1 MRYRKFGSTGL
12 EVSEVGIGTMRLSA
26 DAAHVP
32 QQLRISGGEAE
43 AVNKRA
49 REVLEAALDAGINC
63 FHSSEDY
70 GTWWLLG
77 GVLKSRAERNDVHHV
92 IKVTS
97 PDYEEDSFDPSMVRA
112 GVERA
117 LVALHTERISFVQHL
132 HRGPR
137 VAPRDAYSSV
147 GDGPRVARFIET
159 QAIIRETFDGLK
171 REGKVGAVVAFP
183 HTVGFLEASWE
194 TEIYAGMVH
203 FLNLIETEIV
213 PSLPRLGERALGFF
227 ALRPLLQGMLSSDR
241 LDRQSLDKSD
251 PVSLPI
257 WDSRYRVLDRILKSS
272 ERGSL
277 TLSAFALRF
286 ALSFAEV
293 SSVISSPRN
302 SAQLQELLDA
312 SEADRFPSSVLSSIR
327 NSSAEADSFSKYDL
341 FPENQST

>member
-1 MRYRKFGSTGL
+1 MRYREFGSTGL
-12 EVSEVGIGTMRLSA
+12 DVSEVGVGTMRLTA
-26 DAAHVP
+26 DAAHLP
-32 QQLRISGGEAE
+32 QQLRVSGGGAE
-43 AVNKRA
+43 AVNNEA
-49 REVLEAALDAGINC
+49 RRVLASALDAGINC

-70 GTWWLLG
+70 GTWWLLAE
-77 GVLKSRAERNDVHHV
+77 VLKSRAERNDVHHV

-97 PDYEEDSFDPSMVRA
+97 PDYEEDSFDPSLVRA
-112 GVERA
+112 AVERA

-137 VAPRDAYSSV
+137 VSPEEAYSSV
-147 GDGPRVARFIET
+147 GDGPRIARFIET

-183 HTVGFLEASWE
+183 HTLGFLEASWE
-194 TEIYAGMVH
+194 TGIYAGMVH

-213 PSLPRLGERALGFF
+213 PSLPRLGEQELGFF
-227 ALRPLLQGMLSSDR
+227 ALRPLLQGMLSSNR
-241 LDRQSLDKSD
+241 LDRQNLDKSD
-251 PVSLPI
+251 PASLPI
-257 WDSRYRVLDRILKSS
+257 WDSRYRVLSRVLQST

-277 TLSAFALRF
+277 PLSAFALRF

-293 SSVISSPRN
+293 SSVISSPRD

-312 SEADRFPSSVLSSIR
+312 SEADRFPSSVLSNIR
-327 NSSAEADSFSKYDL
+327 KSSAEADSFSKYDL